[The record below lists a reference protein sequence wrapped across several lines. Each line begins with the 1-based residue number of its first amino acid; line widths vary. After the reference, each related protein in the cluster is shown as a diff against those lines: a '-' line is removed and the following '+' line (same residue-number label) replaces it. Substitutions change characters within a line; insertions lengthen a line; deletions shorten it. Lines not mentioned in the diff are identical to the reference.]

1 MCIVCLTQIIIKC
14 LADTLAQVL
23 ALCFDVHVNTTVKL
37 CTLDRPTVS
46 FVLFYFYFYLIFFFL
61 FVIVV
66 QRFYLFSCLVFIP
79 FFNFISP
86 VGLGQHLNVNNV
98 LMEMKMLEMYRMRVF
113 CFED

>member
-1 MCIVCLTQIIIKC
+1 MHFRQAYGQFC
-14 LADTLAQVL
+14 
-23 ALCFDVHVNTTVKL
+23 
-37 CTLDRPTVS
+37 
-46 FVLFYFYFYLIFFFL
+46 FVLLLFLFNFFFL